1 MKARSRLCSAFHLR
15 HQEAQA
21 EIERSNPSTIV
32 QGSVERTIAWLT
44 TNRRLAKDYER
55 LLETGE
61 MLLYLAMSRI
71 LLRRLTRKER

>member
-1 MKARSRLCSAFHLR
+1 M
-15 HQEAQA
+15 
-21 EIERSNPSTIV
+21 
-32 QGSVERTIAWLT
+32 VERTISWLT

-55 LLETGE
+55 FVETGE